1 MKFLFVMDPIEK
13 IKVSK
18 DTSYCLMEGASQLGH
33 DVFYCLPQ
41 AISYESGRISGEVIQ
56 LSILGSQN
64 EPFFEKAEKK
74 VLELSTFDTIFIRK
88 DPPFDQNYLYL
99 TQLLDLLPK
108 SVRVLN
114 GPQALRDYNEKL
126 FTLEFSQFMAP
137 TVVTSRINL
146 VKNFLEEHGRIVVKP
161 IDGFAGKGIRFFEG
175 SDLEELEKHFSGQ
188 QQFMVQ
194 KFVEEADQGDKR
206 ILLVNGE
213 PIGAILRKAES
224 PGKLNNLDQGGKAFA
239 SDLNERDLEVCKAL
253 KKRLID
259 RDLFF
264 VGIDMLGPFLTEIN
278 ITSPTGLRE
287 MSQFMNRDLNKE
299 IIEIL
304 AKLN

>member
-33 DVFYCLPQ
+33 DVFYCLPEE
-41 AISYESGRISGEVIQ
+41 ISYERGRISGEVTK
-56 LSILGSQN
+56 LNILGSQN
-64 EPFFEKAEKK
+64 EPYFEKGEKEE
-74 VLELSTFDTIFIRK
+74 LELSTFDTIFIRK

-114 GPQALRDYNEKL
+114 APQALRDYNEKL

-137 TVVTSRINL
+137 TVVTSRFDL
-146 VKNFLEEHGRIVVKP
+146 VKSFLEEHGRIVVKP

-175 SDLEELEKHFSGQ
+175 SDLKELEKHFSGL

-253 KKRLID
+253 KNRLIE

-304 AKLN
+304 AKLH